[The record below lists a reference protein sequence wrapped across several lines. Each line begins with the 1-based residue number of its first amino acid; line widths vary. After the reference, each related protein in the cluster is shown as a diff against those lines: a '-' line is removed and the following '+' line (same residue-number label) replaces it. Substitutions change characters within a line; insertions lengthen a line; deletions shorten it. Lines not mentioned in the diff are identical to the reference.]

1 MANYA
6 ETIAYWYLRLNG
18 YLLLNR
24 FVLHRLGDIRE
35 DPTDSDLLGVR
46 FQHVYEPIGGQAGDW
61 DPYLVRSVFPLAAT
75 SAVVVEVKG
84 GGETRPGDAFA
95 EQRLRDALM
104 RLGII
109 SRGDAAGFA
118 ETLTPLPHHVDAR
131 AQMSVSK
138 FLFARDLRGE
148 PCMRGHYHAIPLKH
162 ALDFIRTRIGNYPVK
177 ASDWNFF
184 PDDLVQFFI
193 MEGHLNPAPPA

>member
-61 DPYLVRSVFPLAAT
+61 ESVLSAKCFPPCRYFGCG
-75 SAVVVEVKG
+75 SGSE
-84 GGETRPGDAFA
+84 RRRRNPP
-95 EQRLRDALM
+95 RRCLR
-104 RLGII
+104 RTK
-109 SRGDAAGFA
+109 AAGCA
-118 ETLTPLPHHVDAR
+118 YEVGDNQP
-131 AQMSVSK
+131 
-138 FLFARDLRGE
+138 
-148 PCMRGHYHAIPLKH
+148 
-162 ALDFIRTRIGNYPVK
+162 
-177 ASDWNFF
+177 W
-184 PDDLVQFFI
+184 
-193 MEGHLNPAPPA
+193 